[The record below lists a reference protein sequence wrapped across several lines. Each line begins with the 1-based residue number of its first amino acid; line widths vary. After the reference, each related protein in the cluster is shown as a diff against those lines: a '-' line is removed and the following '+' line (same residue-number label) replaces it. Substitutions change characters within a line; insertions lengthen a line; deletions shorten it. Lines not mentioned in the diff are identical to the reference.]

1 MNVSLTPQLEQYVQ
15 RKLDTGLYTSA
26 SEVVRDGL
34 RLLQE
39 RDRLFEGRLECLRS
53 EVRRGI
59 ADLDAGRSV
68 PLNRAAIHRIKTKGR
83 ERLQA
88 GRRKSRLQPKS
99 PAC

>member
-26 SEVVRDGL
+26 SEVIRDGL

-39 RDRLFEGRLECLRS
+39 RDRHFEGRLERLQT
-53 EVRRGI
+53 EVRRGL
-59 ADLDAGRSV
+59 ADLDAGRAV
-68 PLNRAAIHRIKTKGR
+68 PLDRAVVHRIKTKGR

-88 GRRKSRLQPKS
+88 TRRKKR
-99 PAC
+99 A